1 MKHRY
6 LEVTFRRGRPLAGY
20 LYLPRAPKAKSARTE
35 DAGSG
40 LRVDYDAH
48 GAPIGIEIT
57 APAAVTV
64 AHVKLLHDPT
74 IPGGIVCPAPC
85 AAALQALQALN

>member
-6 LEVTFRRGRPLAGY
+6 LEVTFRRGKPLAAY
-20 LYLPRAPKAKSARTE
+20 LYLPRGPHAKSARTE

-48 GAPIGIEIT
+48 GTPIGVEIT
-57 APAAVTV
+57 APAVVTV
-64 AHVKLLHDPT
+64 AQMNTLLAGLGVSAVEPEDW
-74 IPGGIVCPAPC
+74 APLR
-85 AAALQALQALN
+85 AA

>member
-6 LEVTFRRGRPLAGY
+6 LEVTFRRGRPLAAY
-20 LYLPRAPKAKSARTE
+20 LYLPRAAHAKSARTE

-48 GAPIGIEIT
+48 GVPIGIEIT
-57 APAAVTV
+57 APTAVTV
-64 AHVKLLHDPT
+64 AHVNALLAKLGVSGVEPEDW
-74 IPGGIVCPAPC
+74 APLR
-85 AAALQALQALN
+85 AA